1 MTHLNILMFFWVSE
15 VKEKID
21 SIRTKYILV
30 CWCHFYTAKISGFDI
45 NCFDKWEIEYYV
57 SGYGNSCFYL
67 WEKYEGLLG
76 LSLHIHF
83 HTWLKHYT
91 VSVGLEGPKS
101 FNVSQSSFA
110 YSSGYKSISTTLQ
123 HYISIQIP
131 VTFTGSCWHSLFVSH
146 LCNLN
151 ILLPLPRMRELSFQF
166 QSPIHCSVILLFHAV
181 IPWSPINTLV
191 FFTESSISLNLSL
204 PSLLS
209 FFVWQKSKET
219 VFKSSSFTLRV

>member
-1 MTHLNILMFFWVSE
+1 MHLNILMFFWVSE

-166 QSPIHCSVILLFHAV
+166 QSP
-181 IPWSPINTLV
+181 T
-191 FFTESSISLNLSL
+191 
-204 PSLLS
+204 
-209 FFVWQKSKET
+209 
-219 VFKSSSFTLRV
+219 SFTFDNVKLKLRFTWRTPDMHLASWPSYNLPLTFARPLPNLD

>member
-45 NCFDKWEIEYYV
+45 NCFDNGRLNIMYPDTEIAV
-57 SGYGNSCFYL
+57 SIY
-67 WEKYEGLLG
+67 ERKYEGLLG

-101 FNVSQSSFA
+101 FNVSQSSLV

-166 QSPIHCSVILLFHAV
+166 LSLIHCSVILLFHAV
-181 IPWSPINTLV
+181 IPPVQWIL
-191 FFTESSISLNLSL
+191 
-204 PSLLS
+204 
-209 FFVWQKSKET
+209 
-219 VFKSSSFTLRV
+219 